1 VQDLLARFGPIA
13 VFLATAVEGDL
24 GLIVGGVAAHLGVM
38 HPLVVGIMG
47 TLGGFC
53 GDAVWFTVGR
63 RSADA
68 IQRSSA
74 WRRVG
79 PTVERLAAR
88 FGPGQILLARPVWGT
103 RVASMVFWGTQRLA
117 PARFAALDLP
127 ACTVWAVLLVSV
139 GYYSSASVEALLGKV
154 RHVEEGLTVAVL
166 LAIFVGFGG
175 RLLLRRRAASRT
187 P

>member
-24 GLIVGGVAAHLGVM
+24 GLIVGGVAAHVGVM
-38 HPLVVGIMG
+38 HPLVVGVMG

-53 GDAVWFTVGR
+53 GDAVWFAVGR

-68 IQRSSA
+68 IHRSSA

-88 FGPGQILLARPVWGT
+88 FGPRQILLARPVWGT

-127 ACTVWAVLLVSV
+127 ACAAWAVLLVSF
-139 GYYSSASVEALLGKV
+139 GYYSSASVEVLLGKV
-154 RHVEEGLTVAVL
+154 RRVEEWLTVAVV
-166 LAIFVGFGG
+166 LAIVAGIGG
-175 RLLLRRRAASRT
+175 RLLLRRATART

>member
-1 VQDLLARFGPIA
+1 VQDLLARLGPVA

-38 HPLVVGIMG
+38 NPLLVGILG

-53 GDAVWFTVGR
+53 GDAVWFAVGR

-68 IQRSSA
+68 IHRSSA

-88 FGPGQILLARPVWGT
+88 FGPRQILLARPVWGT

-127 ACTVWAVLLVSV
+127 ACTVWAILLVSF

-154 RHVEEGLTVAVL
+154 RRAEEWLTVAVV
-166 LAIFVGFGG
+166 LAIVVGVGG
-175 RLLLRRRAASRT
+175 RLLLRRRAASPT